1 MYRMNR
7 QMRIEDFVFPYKTI
21 MKHLRST
28 LVELICRCFVRN
40 YHTVF
45 SFHILIFSQRAAIIN
60 LPAAVGTWLL
70 RVALVGDSRKGF
82 FFMPTRSG
90 G

>member
-1 MYRMNR
+1 MYRMNT

-28 LVELICRCFVRN
+28 LVELIGRCFVRN

-45 SFHILIFSQRAAIIN
+45 FLSYLDFFAAGSYN
-60 LPAAVGTWLL
+60 
-70 RVALVGDSRKGF
+70 
-82 FFMPTRSG
+82 
-90 G
+90 